1 MKLSKKIIS
10 IALSMALILP
20 FAPNSSAISNVQSI
34 KGSNRYETAA
44 IIADKQNYKNAILVN
59 SDSTLVDGLS
69 ASGLSG
75 AVDAPILLVKKNS
88 IPSVTKQKLKN
99 VKNVYIIGNS
109 NAISESVKSQITSMG
124 INVERIGGNDRY
136 STSYAVAKKI
146 SEITDVKNIILVNGV
161 NGEADAMS
169 VSPIACRDVSPIIL
183 TNGKSVPF
191 STNGIKSYVIG
202 SSSVMSESL
211 RKSVNAIRLGGKD
224 RFETNKK
231 IINHF
236 YKSPKEFYLSN
247 HSVLVDALTVS
258 PIAKNTP
265 VVLVKKGSD
274 KSILKGA
281 TKLTTL
287 GKIDQSTIKK
297 CINAANGNASTPIP
311 PKPVTPKPSKNME
324 VHFINVS
331 QGDSTYIEMPDG
343 TDILIDAGK
352 SNAGDTVVNYLRSQE
367 KNMEIDYLIAT
378 HPDADH
384 IGGMQDVFRDL
395 KIKNFYYPL
404 DAPHNTKTWKNVLS
418 LAKAEKCSIK
428 DAKTGTKFVKGGA
441 EIKFVHPT
449 NDYSDNN
456 EDSVVA
462 LLDYNN
468 TEVLLTGDVESIT
481 EQDMINQNKLVD
493 VDILKVGHHGSATST
508 TQAFLNKV
516 KPEYS
521 VISVGK
527 NSYGHPKASVLNRL
541 KKIGSKIYRTD
552 LNGNIV
558 LKTNGSS
565 INFSTQH

>member
-10 IALSMALILP
+10 LALSMALVLP
-20 FAPNSSAISNVQSI
+20 FAPNSSALSNVQTI

-44 IIADKQNYKNAILVN
+44 IIADKQNCKNAILVN

-75 AVDAPILLVKKNS
+75 AVNAPILLVKKNS
-88 IPSVTKQKLKN
+88 IPDVTLQRLQN
-99 VKNVYIIGNS
+99 VENVYIIGNS
-109 NAISESVKSQITSMG
+109 NAISDSVKSQISSMG

-146 SEITDVKNIILVNGV
+146 SEITDVNQIILVNGV
-161 NGEADAMS
+161 KGEADAMS
-169 VSPIACRDVSPIIL
+169 VSPVACRDSSPIIL
-183 TNGKSVPF
+183 TNGKSIPF
-191 STNGIKSYVIG
+191 STNGIKTYVIG
-202 SSSVMSESL
+202 SSAVMSDSL
-211 RKSVNAIRLGGKD
+211 KNSTNATRLGGKD

-236 YKSPKEFYLSN
+236 YKSPTEFYLSN
-247 HSVLVDALTVS
+247 HAVLVDALTVS

-281 TKLTTL
+281 TKLTAL
-287 GKIDQSTIKK
+287 GKIDQPTINE
-297 CINAANGNASTPIP
+297 CIDAANGVNSKPNP
-311 PKPVTPKPSKNME
+311 PQPVKNME
-324 VHFINVS
+324 VHFINVG

-384 IGGMQDVFRDL
+384 IGGMQDVFKDL
-395 KIKNFYYPL
+395 KIKSFYYPL

-418 LAKAEKCSIK
+418 LAKSEKCSIN

-468 TEVLLTGDVESIT
+468 TEVLLTGDAESIT

-493 VDILKVGHHGSATST
+493 VDVLKVGHHGSDTST

-541 KKIGSKIYRTD
+541 KSIGSKIFRTD
-552 LNGNIV
+552 INGNVV
-558 LKTNGSS
+558 LKTNGSN